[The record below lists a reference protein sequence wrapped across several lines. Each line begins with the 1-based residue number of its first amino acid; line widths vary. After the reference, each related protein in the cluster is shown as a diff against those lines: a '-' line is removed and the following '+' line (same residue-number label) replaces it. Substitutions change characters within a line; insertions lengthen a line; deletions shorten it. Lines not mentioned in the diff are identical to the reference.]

1 VLGKTITHCGPNGAG
16 QIVKACN
23 QVLVA
28 LIIEAISES
37 LVLGAKAG
45 VAPDILL
52 KVLSGGLAQNRF
64 MDLRG
69 QMMLQHTF
77 EPGGKARFHLK
88 DLRIAQ
94 QIAQKYEV
102 ALPAGTLVEQ
112 LFTSLIADG
121 GGDLD
126 HSALL
131 TVIER
136 LSHHSLAK
144 SNSPPH

>member
-1 VLGKTITHCGPNGAG
+1 MVGGDEEDFQRASPLFSALGKTITYCGPGGAG

-37 LVLGAKAG
+37 LVLG
-45 VAPDILL
+45 
-52 KVLSGGLAQNRF
+52 
-64 MDLRG
+64 
-69 QMMLQHTF
+69 T
-77 EPGGKARFHLK
+77 K

-94 QIAQKYEV
+94 QIAHKYDV
-102 ALPAGTLVEQ
+102 VLPVGTLVEQ
-112 LFTSLIADG
+112 LFTSLVASG

-131 TVIER
+131 TVLEQ
-136 LSHHSLAK
+136 LSHHSL
-144 SNSPPH
+144 H